1 MQTRIMVC
9 VTMQRACKRLI
20 EIGKKV
26 SEKMDGELFVVHV
39 VRTGANFLG
48 NPDEGEALEYLH
60 EISKKAN
67 ATMSVLR
74 SDDVVQTLVDFA
86 NEYEANMIIAGESP
100 EGKDKHNIIKQL
112 ERRLPGVE
120 MNIVSS

>member
-9 VTMQRACKRLI
+9 VTRQKACKRLI

-26 SEKMDGELFVVHV
+26 SKEMAGELFVVHV
-39 VRTGANFLG
+39 VKTGSNFLG
-48 NPDEGEALEYLH
+48 NPDEGEALDYLY

-100 EGKDKHNIIKQL
+100 EVKDKHSIIKQL
-112 ERRLPGVE
+112 ERRLPGIE
-120 MNIVSS
+120 MNIVAS